1 MNEAGQPITH
11 MLAAQFGLPFILA
24 YVASYML
31 VTMGIFNVILAVPWL
46 IVCAISER
54 TSFRLF
60 MILPQLHPM

>member
-46 IVCAISER
+46 IVCDPR
-54 TSFRLF
+54 TYF
-60 MILPQLHPM
+60 I